1 MLVILGLAF
10 LSMEFVH
17 HSRVYLGIIAAL
29 TVAFVITSTQG
40 TFCACTSVL
49 PPARG
54 SLSHADRFF
63 TLGAASVLF
72 LSETVFDTYAIF
84 LVAIIGLNH
93 LFIIIHTYDRG
104 TCHSLAGSSA
114 CCHA

>member
-1 MLVILGLAF
+1 L
-10 LSMEFVH
+10 
-17 HSRVYLGIIAAL
+17 R
-29 TVAFVITSTQG
+29 
-40 TFCACTSVL
+40 
-49 PPARG
+49 
-54 SLSHADRFF
+54 ADRSF

-104 TCHSLAGSSA
+104 TCHSLTRVLAAARKGRALSYESV
-114 CCHA
+114 HGGQ